1 MLFDSSVRKEMARNF
16 GGTLVIMLTI
26 VLTMLLIRTIGQA
39 AKGAVSPNDVTLLLG
54 YTVIAQLPML
64 LSLSLFVCGV
74 SALTRMYRDSEM
86 IIWFSSGARLLNFVV
101 PALRMS
107 WPVIAGMAV
116 LVGLVRPWAQD
127 QSATLRDRFE
137 RRSDLSR
144 VAAGEF
150 QTSRDGSRVFFVDRE
165 SQADTVGRDVFILSR
180 QGEEESITTAR
191 TGHIVFEDNRRFLSL
206 EDGQRTVVNETTR
219 ESVVSRFERS
229 RVGVGEGELGT
240 PRAQPAPAR
249 STFDLL
255 FDLDSPVSR
264 GELVWRVG
272 YVFATFNMV
281 LLSIGLSAGNPRRAG
296 SWNLIVALLAFV
308 VYFNLLNL
316 SQAWVAGQ
324 RFSAGGVLLGVHG
337 GVLAAALV
345 LLFKRDRGAMPV
357 FARAAA

>member
-137 RRSDLSR
+137 RRSDLSP
-144 VAAGEF
+144 AA
-150 QTSRDGSRVFFVDRE
+150 
-165 SQADTVGRDVFILSR
+165 
-180 QGEEESITTAR
+180 
-191 TGHIVFEDNRRFLSL
+191 
-206 EDGQRTVVNETTR
+206 TR
-219 ESVVSRFERS
+219 E
-229 RVGVGEGELGT
+229 
-240 PRAQPAPAR
+240 
-249 STFDLL
+249 
-255 FDLDSPVSR
+255 
-264 GELVWRVG
+264 
-272 YVFATFNMV
+272 
-281 LLSIGLSAGNPRRAG
+281 
-296 SWNLIVALLAFV
+296 
-308 VYFNLLNL
+308 
-316 SQAWVAGQ
+316 
-324 RFSAGGVLLGVHG
+324 
-337 GVLAAALV
+337 
-345 LLFKRDRGAMPV
+345 
-357 FARAAA
+357 